1 MDVRQIIGRLLA
13 VVVIAGL
20 VTAPLVTP
28 VAARALSNS
37 EMTDMSAMSAM
48 SADMPCCPDKQKSND
63 CHDCPIVAMCVSSM
77 QAVPAMAVTILI
89 RHPTRALLFA
99 FDDMISD
106 GLDRPP
112 PDQPPR
118 NLA

>member
-1 MDVRQIIGRLLA
+1 MDFHRLVSRLFALFIIW
-13 VVVIAGL
+13 GL

-28 VAARALSNS
+28 AAARAPSIS
-37 EMTDMSAMSAM
+37 EMTGMSAM
-48 SADMPCCPDKQKSND
+48 SADMPCCPDKQKRND
-63 CHDCPIVAMCVSSM
+63 CHDCPAVAMCVSPM
-77 QAVPAMAVTILI
+77 QAVPAVAGAILM
-89 RHPTRALLFA
+89 RHPRRAPLVA

-118 NLA
+118 NLV